1 MLTCSGTASTVV
13 SGTVVWYLLVTAV
26 PFLGCSWRI
35 TRDLPLGGSQV
46 GDRHLKFYETRDN
59 LGKVPRRV

>member
-1 MLTCSGTASTVV
+1 
-13 SGTVVWYLLVTAV
+13 LVTAV

-46 GDRHLKFYETRDN
+46 GDRHLKFHETRDN
-59 LGKVPRRV
+59 LGGVSPRSPWVRLPAHGFRTPP